1 MSKLIKYQEQFS
13 RLNRWYERFKIIND
27 GKIHDKPSDF
37 YQDDV
42 YAFFM
47 NCYHFKDWI
56 KNDPSA
62 ASVADKV
69 ETYINDNRELSLC
82 ADICNGLK
90 HLTVKKRERS
100 EESPKFGHRLFKVKV
115 GTEPTTIA
123 VKYTIDT
130 LSGPI
135 DAFEI
140 ATKCMKAWKSFI
152 ARII

>member
-1 MSKLIKYQEQFS
+1 MLKLTKYQEQFK
-13 RLNRWYERFKIIND
+13 RLHRWYEIFKKIND

-37 YQDDV
+37 YQDEV

-47 NCYHFKDWI
+47 NCHHLEDWI
-56 KNDPSA
+56 INDPAA
-62 ASVADKV
+62 ASVANKV
-69 ETYINDNRELSLC
+69 EKFINNNRELSLC

-90 HLTVKKRERS
+90 HLRLNKKERS
-100 EESPKFGHRLFKVKV
+100 GENPKFGPRIYRVHL

-123 VKYTIDT
+123 AKYTINT

-140 ATKCMKAWKSFI
+140 ATKCMEAWESFI
-152 ARII
+152 MSIT